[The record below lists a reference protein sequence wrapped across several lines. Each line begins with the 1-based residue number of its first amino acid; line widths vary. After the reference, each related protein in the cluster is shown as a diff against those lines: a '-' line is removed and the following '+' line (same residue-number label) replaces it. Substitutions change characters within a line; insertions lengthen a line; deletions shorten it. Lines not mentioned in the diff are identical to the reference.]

1 MLPSRWQRFIKNF
14 NHLTLMGKR
23 RSSRELALK
32 FLYQSELNK
41 GNIDEQMKLFLKRN
55 SSQEEVETFMLEL
68 VKSILKQI
76 NEIDEIIQKF
86 SDNWVLDRMTVI
98 DRNILRM
105 GTCELLFSFSTPP
118 KVAINEA
125 VDIAKKYGNED
136 SPEFINGILDKIYKE
151 SGQKGPLSFTS

>member
-1 MLPSRWQRFIKNF
+1 
-14 NHLTLMGKR
+14 MGKR

-32 FLYQSELNK
+32 FLYQSELNE
-41 GNIDEQMKLFLKRN
+41 GNVDEQMGSFMERN
-55 SSQEEVETFMLEL
+55 SSKDEIDVFMKEL
-68 VKSILKQI
+68 VEAVIKHKK
-76 NEIDEIIQKF
+76 EIDEIVQKS

-98 DRNILRM
+98 DRNILRI
-105 GTCELLFSFSTPP
+105 GTCELLFNFSTPP

-151 SGQKGPLSFTS
+151 IGQKKGPLPFTG

>member
-41 GNIDEQMKLFLKRN
+41 GNIDEQVKLFLKRN

-68 VKSILKQI
+68 VKSILRQI
-76 NEIDEIIQKF
+76 NEIDAIIQKF

-105 GTCELLFSFSTPP
+105 GTCELLFNFSTPP

-125 VDIAKKYGNED
+125 VDIAKKYSNED

-151 SGQKGPLSFTS
+151 IGQKGSLIFTG

>member
-1 MLPSRWQRFIKNF
+1 
-14 NHLTLMGKR
+14 MGKR

-32 FLYQSELNK
+32 FLYQSELNE
-41 GNIDEQMKLFLKRN
+41 GNVDEQMESFMERN
-55 SSQEEVETFMLEL
+55 SSKDEIDIFMKEL
-68 VKSILKQI
+68 VEAVIKHKK
-76 NEIDEIIQKF
+76 EIDEIVQKF

-98 DRNILRM
+98 DRNILRI
-105 GTCELLFSFSTPP
+105 GTCELLFNFSTPP

-151 SGQKGPLSFTS
+151 IGQKKGPLPFTG

>member
-1 MLPSRWQRFIKNF
+1 
-14 NHLTLMGKR
+14 MGKR

-118 KVAINEA
+118 KVVINEA
-125 VDIAKKYGNED
+125 VDVAKKYGNED

-151 SGQKGPLSFTS
+151 IGQKGPLSFTS

>member
-1 MLPSRWQRFIKNF
+1 
-14 NHLTLMGKR
+14 MGKR

-32 FLYQSELNK
+32 FLYQSELNE
-41 GNIDEQMKLFLKRN
+41 GNIAEQIELFLERNSLQDEVKTFMTELVRSVLKQMK
-55 SSQEEVETFMLEL
+55 
-68 VKSILKQI
+68 
-76 NEIDEIIQKF
+76 EIDKIIQKF

-105 GTCELLFSFSTPP
+105 GTCELLFNFSTPP

-151 SGQKGPLSFTS
+151 IGQKGSLTFMG

>member
-1 MLPSRWQRFIKNF
+1 
-14 NHLTLMGKR
+14 MGKR

-41 GNIDEQMKLFLKRN
+41 GNVDEQMKLFLKRN

-118 KVAINEA
+118 KVVINEA

-151 SGQKGPLSFTS
+151 IGQKGPLSFTS